1 MALHQ
6 PMASSKI
13 DSLYAA
19 IDSLFDAGQISDGT
33 YQFAADLIQDLDPDE
48 QDYDVDA
55 HAQELVAM
63 SIEELKSFREEDIK
77 SWQEESPED
86 CASRFEFG
94 EDQIYRDLESLISA
108 TDFKFIK
115 SKILLMYLV

>member
-33 YQFAADLIQDLDPDE
+33 YQFAADLIQDLDTDE
-48 QDYDVDA
+48 QDKITRK
-55 HAQELVAM
+55 
-63 SIEELKSFREEDIK
+63 IEILKSITAFV
-77 SWQEESPED
+77 S
-86 CASRFEFG
+86 F
-94 EDQIYRDLESLISA
+94 LEILILINSM
-108 TDFKFIK
+108 
-115 SKILLMYLV
+115 KILI